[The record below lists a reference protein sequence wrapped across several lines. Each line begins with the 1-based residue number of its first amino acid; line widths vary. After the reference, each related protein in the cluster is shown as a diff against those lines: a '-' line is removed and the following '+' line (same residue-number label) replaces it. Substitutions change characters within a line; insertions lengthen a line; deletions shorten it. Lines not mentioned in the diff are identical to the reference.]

1 MEQKTNCGLSQKNC
15 QPCQKGGIPLSA
27 QQIAEYLPQ
36 LAQGWQV
43 VENHHLQKTLRFK
56 NFAEALAFTNRIGE
70 LAEQQGHHPD
80 IYLSWGKVVVDLY
93 THKINGLHGND
104 FILAAQIDQ
113 L

>member
-1 MEQKTNCGLSQKNC
+1 MEQKTNCGLSQKSC
-15 QPCQKGGIPLSA
+15 QPCQKGGTPLSA

-43 VENHHLQKTLRFK
+43 VENHHLQKTFRFK

-80 IYLSWGKVVVDLY
+80 ICLSWGKVVVDLY
-93 THKINGLHGND
+93 THKINGLHEND
-104 FILAAQIDQ
+104 FILAAQIDR

>member
-1 MEQKTNCGLSQKNC
+1 MEQKTNCGLSQKSC
-15 QPCQKGGIPLSA
+15 QPCQKGGMSLSA

-36 LAQGWQV
+36 LARGWQI
-43 VENHHLQKTLRFK
+43 VENHHLQKTFRFK

-80 IYLSWGKVVVDLY
+80 IYLSWGKVTVDLY
-93 THKINGLHGND
+93 THKINGLHEND
-104 FILAAQIDQ
+104 FILAAQIDS